1 MRISEQ
7 DSQKIKAVAQE
18 TTGEK
23 TRVWLF
29 GSRVDDN
36 AKGGDIDLLIK
47 LEEEVK
53 RPALLASQIA
63 VRLMRML
70 KGRSLMCF

>member
-7 DSQKIKAVAQE
+7 DAQKIKAVAQE

-47 LEEEVK
+47 LEEVK